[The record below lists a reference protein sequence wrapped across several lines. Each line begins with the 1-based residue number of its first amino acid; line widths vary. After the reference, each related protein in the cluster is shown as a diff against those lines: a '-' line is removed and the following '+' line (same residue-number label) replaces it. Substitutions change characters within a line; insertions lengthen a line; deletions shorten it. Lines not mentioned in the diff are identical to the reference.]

1 MATNRK
7 LLLIDDC
14 SNQDFL
20 GCYDIQWI
28 KVAVFTNK
36 LRRLNFTKP
45 SSLLKVP
52 GNEPTVILAAKHSPS
67 QDCFGWEHPV

>member
-7 LLLIDDC
+7 LLLIDDG

-20 GCYDIQWI
+20 GCYDIQRI
-28 KVAVFTNK
+28 KVAVFTDK
-36 LRRLNFTKP
+36 LLRLNFTKP
-45 SSLLKVP
+45 SRLLKVP
-52 GNEPTVILAAKHSPS
+52 GNESTVILAAKHSPS

>member
-7 LLLIDDC
+7 LLLMDDG

-20 GCYDIQWI
+20 GGYDIQWI
-28 KVAVFTNK
+28 KVTVFTDK

-45 SSLLKVP
+45 SCVLKVP
-52 GNEPTVILAAKHSPS
+52 GNEPTVILAAKHSPN
-67 QDCFGWEHPV
+67 QDRFGWEHPV